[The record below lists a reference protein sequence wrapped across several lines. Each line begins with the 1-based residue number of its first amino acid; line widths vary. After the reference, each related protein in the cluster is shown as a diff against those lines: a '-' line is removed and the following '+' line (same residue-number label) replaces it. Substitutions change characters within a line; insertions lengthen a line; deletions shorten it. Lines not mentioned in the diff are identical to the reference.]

1 MTEETLWVDFKKK
14 SLDKNTSI
22 WYESLVFDI
31 SRMLKYY
38 TENEIYA
45 HLERLEVAPDTLH
58 YAIRE
63 AKEEYNNG
71 TKN

>member
-1 MTEETLWVDFKKK
+1 MEKETLWVDFKKQA
-14 SLDKNTSI
+14 LDKNTTV
-22 WYESLVFDI
+22 WYETLVFDI

-45 HLERLEVAPDTLH
+45 NLDRQEYAPDTLY

-63 AKEEYNNG
+63 AKEMI
-71 TKN
+71 

>member
-1 MTEETLWVDFKKK
+1 MEKETLWVDFKKQ
-14 SLDKNTSI
+14 SLDKNTTV
-22 WYESLVFDI
+22 WYETLVFDI

-45 HLERLEVAPDTLH
+45 NLDRQEYAPDTLH

-63 AKEEYNNG
+63 AKEMI
-71 TKN
+71 

>member
-1 MTEETLWVDFKKK
+1 MTEGTLWVDFKKK
-14 SLDKNTSI
+14 SLDNNSSI
-22 WYESLVFDI
+22 WYETLVFDI

-58 YAIRE
+58 FAIRA
-63 AKEEYNNG
+63 AKEEFNNG
-71 TKN
+71 KEN

>member
-1 MTEETLWVDFKKK
+1 MEETLWIDFKKK
-14 SLDKNTSI
+14 SLDKNTSV
-22 WYESLVFDI
+22 WYETLVFDI

-45 HLERLEVAPDTLH
+45 HLEKDDEYAPDTLH

-63 AKEEYNNG
+63 AKEEYSNG
-71 TKN
+71 SKN